1 MVVVIYSL
9 FEILAVIVCLYWLC
23 GEIFRVTYRMLGMI
37 IIHIGAFTVCYYIEN
52 GNLFSLLIYMIIMGY
67 AMLEFRIR
75 LGQAL
80 VKIVIMLLLC
90 MAIQT
95 TAAFLLELISK
106 GIIGTEWG
114 NLCTNFILLLAVCLF
129 YKKVNIQAI
138 ITYVKGESKAAT
150 VLLTGIFCFVACY
163 ILYAK
168 KGMEINVY
176 DYLLFLVMAIVIIF
190 LMGTGEKY
198 RLQMKQ
204 KEIEIEVHEIYA
216 ESYQKLIDEIKVRQH
231 EFDNHLQAII
241 NQRFT
246 CSTYEELTRVQSEY
260 IQAMAYD
267 NRYNKLLSQGNNV
280 YIGFIYGKFASMEEQ
295 KIDIEYKISIGQ
307 LKCGMPIYKMI
318 EITND
323 LLNNA
328 CEALSLPTDISH
340 PVYLQMEETE
350 DDITL
355 EIRNV
360 GAPLSPDF
368 IGECFKKGYSKKG
381 TGRGLG
387 LYNVKN
393 ITDQYGAKIQFRNI
407 TIGYRNWISFTV
419 KVPKTAEA
427 E

>member
-1 MVVVIYSL
+1 MVVGVYSL
-9 FEILAVIVCLYWLC
+9 FEILAVIVCLFWLC
-23 GEIFRVTYRMLGMI
+23 GENFRVTYRMIGLI
-37 IIHIGAFTVCYYIEN
+37 IIHIGVFTVCCYIEY
-52 GNLFSLLIYMIIMGY
+52 GSLISLLIYLIIIGY
-67 AMLEFRIR
+67 AMIEFRIR
-75 LGQAL
+75 LSQAL

-106 GIIGTEWG
+106 GIIGTKWG
-114 NLCTNFILLLAVCLF
+114 NLCTNLLLLIVVCLF
-129 YKKVNIQAI
+129 YKKVNIQEI
-138 ITYVKGESKAAT
+138 ITYVKGESKAAA
-150 VLLTGIFCFVACY
+150 VLLTGICCFAACY

-168 KGMEINVY
+168 KGMEINAY

-190 LMGTGEKY
+190 LMGIGEKY
-198 RLQMKQ
+198 RLKMKQ

-216 ESYQKLIDEIKVRQH
+216 ESYQKLIDEIRVRQH

-246 CSTYEELTRVQSEY
+246 CSTYEELSRVQSEY
-260 IQAMAYD
+260 IQAIAYD
-267 NRYNKLLSQGNNV
+267 NRYNNLLRQGNNV
-280 YIGFIYGKFASMEEQ
+280 YIGFLYGKFASMEEQ
-295 KIDIEYKISIGQ
+295 GTAVEYKISIGQ
-307 LKCGMPIYKMI
+307 LKCNMPVYKII

-328 CEALSLPTDISH
+328 CEALSLPTDIPH
-340 PVYLQMEETE
+340 PVYLQIEETQ
-350 DDITL
+350 DDIIL

-360 GAPLSPDF
+360 GEPLSPDF

-381 TGRGLG
+381 AGRGLG

-407 TIGYRNWISFTV
+407 TIGHRNWISFTV
-419 KVPKTAEA
+419 KVPKVAEG